1 MHAPLIK
8 DLINFDHLSNHKTS
22 EFIYCDHILSK
33 HACYRF
39 IYVIPDDDN
48 HATGTVSIKRR
59 KREKN
64 MKSILPATVR
74 VASGKSHSWLKRGTK
89 VTE

>member
-22 EFIYCDHILSK
+22 EFIYCDHILLK
-33 HACYRF
+33 HTCYRF

-48 HATGTVSIKRR
+48 HTTGTVSIKRR

-64 MKSILPATVR
+64 TKSILLATDC
-74 VASGKSHSWLKRGTK
+74 VASGKSCSWLKQGMK